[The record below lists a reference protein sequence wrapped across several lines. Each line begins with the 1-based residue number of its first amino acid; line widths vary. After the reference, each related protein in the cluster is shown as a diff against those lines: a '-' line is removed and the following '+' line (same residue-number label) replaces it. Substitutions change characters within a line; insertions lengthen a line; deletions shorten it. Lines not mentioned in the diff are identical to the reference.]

1 MRFDLESYAAWRCD
15 HPNDPLHRDVESWM
29 ALEIEWLRE
38 EVAMLQQEARI
49 RKNICDGLA
58 SEADAERAAVV
69 AYLRE
74 PGTSCDKDVL
84 ADMFERGEHRREEE
98 GYDPSDAW
106 RFCEGCGCCKQTAR
120 ARSWSDHSWCDDCT
134 SRE

>member
-1 MRFDLESYAAWRCD
+1 MSIDLDDIARRIADGIYGDDRMTKEG
-15 HPNDPLHRDVESWM
+15 RDDAFSALNEIIAEVER
-29 ALEIEWLRE
+29 LRE

-98 GYDPSDAW
+98 
-106 RFCEGCGCCKQTAR
+106 R
-120 ARSWSDHSWCDDCT
+120 
-134 SRE
+134 

>member
-29 ALEIEWLRE
+29 ALEIELLRD

-74 PGTSCDKDVL
+74 RQPGWPAGSGGH
-84 ADMFERGEHRREEE
+84 ADSIERGEHRREEK
-98 GYDPSDAW
+98 
-106 RFCEGCGCCKQTAR
+106 R
-120 ARSWSDHSWCDDCT
+120 
-134 SRE
+134 